1 MCYATARVALLMRT
15 NTLMLLSLPTAPLT
29 TARPDTPTPI
39 AVLASGRGSNLA
51 AICAAIDAGELDA
64 RVVLVVCNVEGAGVI
79 ARAQALGIPCV
90 VLPHRGFPGGRAA
103 HDAAIADAVEASGA
117 RWIIMAGWMRIATA
131 ALLDRFPSHI
141 LNLHP
146 SLLPAFRGR
155 DPQQQALDAGARI
168 TGCTVHIVT
177 AELDAGP
184 IVAQAAVV
192 VDPDDN
198 VETLSTKIQAAEHI
212 IYPRAI
218 QALISHPHRG

>member
-1 MCYATARVALLMRT
+1 MCYATARVAPAPRIRAP
-15 NTLMLLSLPTAPLT
+15 MLLSLPTTPLAS
-29 TARPDTPTPI
+29 ARSAAPTPI

-64 RVVLVVCNVEGAGVI
+64 RVALVICNVEGAGVI
-79 ARAQALGIPCV
+79 ARAHALGVACCV
-90 VLPHRGFPGGRAA
+90 IPHRGFPGGRAA
-103 HDAAIADAVEASGA
+103 HDAAVADAVEASGA
-117 RWIIMAGWMRIATA
+117 RWIIMAGWMRIATS
-131 ALLDRFPSHI
+131 ALLDRFPDRI

-177 AELDAGP
+177 EALDAGP
-184 IVAQAAVV
+184 IVAQAAVI

-198 VETLSTKIQAAEHI
+198 VESLSTKIQAAEHLL
-212 IYPRAI
+212 YPLAI
-218 QALISHPHRG
+218 QALLSQTHTG

>member
-1 MCYATARVALLMRT
+1 
-15 NTLMLLSLPTAPLT
+15 MLLSLPTTPLPP
-29 TARPDTPTPI
+29 ARPDAPTPL

-64 RVVLVVCNVEGAGVI
+64 RVALVICNVEGAGVI
-79 ARAQALGIPCV
+79 ARARSLGLPCRV
-90 VLPHRGFPGGRAA
+90 IPHRGFPGGRAA
-103 HDAAIADAVEASGA
+103 HDAAVADAVEASGA
-117 RWIIMAGWMRIATA
+117 RWLIMAGWMRIATD
-131 ALLDRFPSHI
+131 ALLDRFPGRI

-177 AELDAGP
+177 ADLDAGP

-192 VDPDDN
+192 VAPDDN
-198 VETLSTKIQAAEHI
+198 VESLSTKIQAVEHI

-218 QALISHPHRG
+218 QALISHKHTG